1 LTIIADTRE
10 HADQW
15 ERIRQ
20 GFDAAGVQYVR
31 SKLLVGDYQALENP
45 LLVIDRKHNLA
56 EVAGNFTDERKI
68 EGKRRNRLEDEM
80 TRAKELGIK
89 IVFLIEHG
97 GKIRSLEDVMDWQNP
112 RLKTSPLAISGVRIY
127 RKMVAYANFYGV
139 EWAFCD
145 KRHTAKRIVEILEEG
160 QHGKG

>member
-1 LTIIADTRE
+1 MTIIADTRE

-56 EVAGNFTDERKI
+56 EVAGNFTEK
-68 EGKRRNRLEDEM
+68 KRFENEM
-80 TRAKELGIK
+80 QLAKKLGVK

-145 KRHTAKRIVEILEEG
+145 KRHTAKRIIEILEEG
-160 QHGKG
+160 KHGKG

>member
-1 LTIIADTRE
+1 MTIIADTRE

-15 ERIRQ
+15 ERIRT
-20 GFDAAGVQYVR
+20 GFDALGVQYVR

-56 EVAGNFTDERKI
+56 EVAGNFTEK
-68 EGKRRNRLEDEM
+68 KRFENEM
-80 TRAKELGIK
+80 QLAKKLGVK

-97 GKIRSLEDVMDWQNP
+97 GKIKSLEDVMEWQNP

-127 RKMVAYANFYGV
+127 RKMVAFQNFYGV

-160 QHGKG
+160 QHGKE

>member
-1 LTIIADTRE
+1 MTIIADTRE

-56 EVAGNFTDERKI
+56 EVAGNFTEK
-68 EGKRRNRLEDEM
+68 KRFENEM
-80 TRAKELGIK
+80 QLAKKLGVK

-145 KRHTAKRIVEILEEG
+145 KRHPAKRIIEILEEG
-160 QHGKG
+160 KHGKG

>member
-1 LTIIADTRE
+1 MTIIADTRE

-56 EVAGNFTDERKI
+56 EVAGNFTEK
-68 EGKRRNRLEDEM
+68 KRFENEM
-80 TRAKELGIK
+80 QLAKKLGVK

-112 RLKTSPLAISGVRIY
+112 RLKASPLAISGVRIY
-127 RKMVAYANFYGV
+127 RKMVAFANFYGV